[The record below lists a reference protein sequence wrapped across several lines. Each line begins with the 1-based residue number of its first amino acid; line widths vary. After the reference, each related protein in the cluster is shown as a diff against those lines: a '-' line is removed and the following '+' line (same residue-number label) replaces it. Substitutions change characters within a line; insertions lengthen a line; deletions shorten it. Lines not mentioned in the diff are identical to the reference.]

1 MKKLNYYLRKSKL
14 KTDNHLILLLGY
26 HSRGLRTRFID
37 TAYKHVKKLQE
48 LRKVT
53 Q

>member
-14 KTDNHLILLLGY
+14 KTDNRISLLLGY
-26 HSRGLRTRFID
+26 RTRGLSARFID
-37 TAYKHVKKLQE
+37 TLYKRVKKLQE
-48 LRKVT
+48 WRKVT